1 MKTHIWLILF
11 LLGILQLSAQQQI
24 RLNGFVYDADSKEM
38 LIGAVVQ
45 DSSSGRGTVSNE
57 QGYYS
62 LVVNSAKNLT
72 IKVSYI
78 GYKSLIIRNINN
90 SSSNY
95 PIALHAGVEL
105 GEVKVSASK
114 TGNISRST
122 ETSTTRLPMKDVKM
136 LPNLF
141 GEVDII
147 KAYQLTPGVQ
157 GGGEGKSE
165 MYVRG
170 GSPDQNLVMLD
181 DVPLYYVSHFGGF
194 FSVFNADAIND
205 VKLIKGG
212 FPARYG
218 GRLSSVMDVRMKDG
232 NMHKFS
238 GAGSIGLL
246 SAKMMVEGPFVKEK
260 SAVMVSARKN
270 LFSPFILTGTEMKYG
285 FYDLNAKLNYR
296 LSQKDRLFLSFYAGN
311 DHVKVEQA
319 SKTQAANTTL
329 RWGNVAFALRYNRV
343 FSGRLFGNLTFAHTV
358 YNYINSFS
366 NELISDTV
374 KQNIDSKLFTS
385 INDIMFKS
393 DFSWQITEKYQ
404 LRFGH
409 ALVLHT
415 IRPND
420 EEFTNKINDEFIEL
434 SYHFQH
440 TALEGSLYVENEIT
454 TKYFGANAGIR
465 LTNFSIAGT
474 HYPFIEPR
482 LSANIPLTASSSV
495 KASFSLSN
503 QFLHLL
509 SYSGTG
515 MPADYWMPSTEN
527 VAPSAALQYTIGF
540 VKSILDERFQLTI
553 EAYYKQL
560 DGLIAFKPGTSLIGN
575 LSSWENIVVKDGK
588 GINRGIEVFLQ
599 KTEGR
604 STGWA
609 GITVAKADRTFT
621 SLNKGKTFPF
631 KYDRLLDIS
640 LVWNF
645 RLNSKVNIS
654 ATWTYGSGYPV
665 TLATERYETA
675 DGEVFVYDDI
685 NSFRMRDYHRLDC
698 AVAFPKQNRWGT
710 REWSVSI
717 FNLYNRKNPFYY
729 FYEYDMPDASPVS
742 GTNSDQSILRLKQMT
757 LFGFFPSV
765 SYNFKF

>member
-1 MKTHIWLILF
+1 M
-11 LLGILQLSAQQQI
+11 
-24 RLNGFVYDADSKEM
+24 
-38 LIGAVVQ
+38 
-45 DSSSGRGTVSNE
+45 
-57 QGYYS
+57 
-62 LVVNSAKNLT
+62 
-72 IKVSYI
+72 
-78 GYKSLIIRNINN
+78 
-90 SSSNY
+90 
-95 PIALHAGVEL
+95 
-105 GEVKVSASK
+105 
-114 TGNISRST
+114 
-122 ETSTTRLPMKDVKM
+122 
-136 LPNLF
+136 
-141 GEVDII
+141 
-147 KAYQLTPGVQ
+147 
-157 GGGEGKSE
+157 
-165 MYVRG
+165 
-170 GSPDQNLVMLD
+170 
-181 DVPLYYVSHFGGF
+181 PLYYVSHFGGF

-212 FPARYG
+212 FPARDG

-246 SAKMMVEGPFVKEK
+246 SAKMMVEGPLVKEK

-296 LSQKDRLFLSFYAGN
+296 LRQKDRVFLSFYAGN

-343 FSGRLFGNLTFAHTV
+343 FSGKLFGNLTFARTLYK
-358 YNYINSFS
+358 YNNSFS

-420 EEFTNKINDEFIEL
+420 EVFTNKTNDKFIER

-440 TALEGSLYVENEIT
+440 TALEGSLYVENEIN

-482 LSANIPLTASSSV
+482 LSANIPLTSSSSV
-495 KASFSLSN
+495 KASFSLTN

-540 VKSILDERFQLTI
+540 AKSILDERFLLTI

-575 LSSWENIVVKDGK
+575 LSSWENVVVKDGK
-588 GINRGIEVFLQ
+588 GLNRGIEVFLQ

-609 GITVAKADRTFT
+609 GITVAKADRTFP
-621 SLNKGKTFPF
+621 SLNRGKTFPF

-645 RLNSKVNIS
+645 RLNSKVNLS

>member
-45 DSSSGRGTVSNE
+45 DTSSGRGTVSNE

-62 LVVNSAKNLT
+62 LIVNSAKDLT

-78 GYKSLIIRNINN
+78 GYKSLIIQNINS

-95 PIALHAGVEL
+95 PIALQAGVEL

-122 ETSTTRLPMKDVKM
+122 ETSMIRLPMKDVKM

-165 MYVRG
+165 MNVRG

-246 SAKMMVEGPFVKEK
+246 SAKMMVEGPVVKEK

-270 LFSPFILTGTEMKYG
+270 LFSPFILTGTEMKYS
-285 FYDLNAKLNYR
+285 FYDLNTKLNYR

-311 DHVKVEQA
+311 DHVKVEQS
-319 SKTQAANTTL
+319 SKTHAANTTL

-343 FSGRLFGNLTFAHTV
+343 FSGRLFGNLTFARTLYK
-358 YNYINSFS
+358 YNNSFS

-409 ALVLHT
+409 ALVSHT

-420 EEFTNKINDEFIEL
+420 EEFTNKINDELIER

-482 LSANIPLTASSSV
+482 LSANIPLTSSSSV
-495 KASFSLSN
+495 KASFSLTN

-540 VKSILDERFQLTI
+540 AKSILDERFQLTV

-575 LSSWENIVVKDGK
+575 LSSWENVVVKDGK

-609 GITVAKADRTFT
+609 GITVAKADRTFS

-631 KYDRLLDIS
+631 KYNRLLDIS

-645 RLNSKVNIS
+645 RLNSKVNVS

-675 DGEVFVYDDI
+675 DGEVFVYDEI

-698 AVAFPKQNRWGT
+698 AVAFPKQNRWGV
-710 REWSVSI
+710 REWSVSF

-742 GTNSDQSILRLKQMT
+742 GTNSGPSILQLKQMT